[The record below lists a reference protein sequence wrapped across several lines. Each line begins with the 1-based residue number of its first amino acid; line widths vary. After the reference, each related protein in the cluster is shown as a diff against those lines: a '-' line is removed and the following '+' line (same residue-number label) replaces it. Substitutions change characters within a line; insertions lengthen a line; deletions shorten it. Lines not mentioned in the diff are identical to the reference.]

1 MSGLIA
7 IVGRPNVGKSALF
20 NRIVGRRI
28 AIVHDQ
34 PGVTRDRV
42 MAEAEWHGRPY
53 TLVDTGGIG
62 LLRREK
68 ADDVITAAALQ
79 QVDLAIDAADVIL
92 FVVNVQEGIVPLDQ
106 EVAKK
111 LRTIQKPVLLVV
123 NKADNYQATAGAAE
137 FSQLGFQQIYPV
149 TAIHGSGVEDLMD
162 EAVAFL
168 PQWSAV
174 SKPIE
179 TDEGDSQEANATL
192 EEGEDGEVLPPR
204 RPDGPKRLA
213 IVGRPNVGKSSIIN
227 RVTGSD
233 RVIVSAI
240 PGTTRDAVDVPFE
253 VVTEAGR
260 EQYVLVDTAGVR
272 KARRIDDSIEY
283 FSVERTKGAIARC
296 DIAVLVIDAMNGI
309 TEQDKK
315 IADVIVEQR
324 RACIVVVNKWD
335 LVAED
340 VRKAREQE
348 IEVRSGKNRD
358 RDDRQKRLTTLS
370 EFGQWVQERLFF
382 LDYAPVI
389 FTSAKDGFQLDRL
402 LEAVRYVSSQ
412 LKQKVPTA
420 ILNRTLNDAIE
431 RRQPVSDMGHRL
443 KFYYATQVRQAPPT
457 FLLFVNRDEL
467 FSSPYMKYL
476 SGEMRK
482 AFGYEGCP
490 ILLVP
495 KPRPKTIESVRR
507 FRKQPFA
514 HKREGGER
522 KLSPLAERAVARKAA
537 RSENPVTGKGVTR
550 SSSRPGT
557 PPPSRNFKSA
567 KPGMPDTQGGN
578 PKFAGSRGPIP
589 SRRTDKAP
597 GGRPLKSEGFPKSG
611 GWKTEGRMPTGSR
624 RQAKGRNSNEGR
636 NTTEGRKPAERKA
649 TGRNTAGL
657 NTADRKPT
665 GRGRSPRR

>member
-1 MSGLIA
+1 MVSGMSGLIA

-42 MAEAEWHGRPY
+42 MAEAEWHDRPY

-79 QVDLAIDAADVIL
+79 QVDLAIEAADVIL

-111 LRTIQKPVLLVV
+111 LRTIQKPVLVVV
-123 NKADNYQATAGAAE
+123 NKADNYQATAGAGE
-137 FSQLGFQQIYPV
+137 FSALGFQKIYPV
-149 TAIHGSGVEDLMD
+149 TAIHGSGIEELMD
-162 EAVAFL
+162 AAVGFL
-168 PQWSAV
+168 PKWKPDDQTGLAADSAPDE
-174 SKPIE
+174 SE
-179 TDEGDSQEANATL
+179 TGKTES
-192 EEGEDGEVLPPR
+192 EDGESLPPP
-204 RPDGPKRLA
+204 RPVGPKRLA

-227 RVTGSD
+227 RLTGSQ

-260 EQYVLVDTAGVR
+260 ERYVLVDTAGVR
-272 KARRIDDSIEY
+272 KARRIDDTVEY
-283 FSVERTKGAIARC
+283 FSVERTKDAIARC
-296 DIAVLVIDAMNGI
+296 DIAVLVIDALNGI

-335 LVAED
+335 LMAED
-340 VRKAREQE
+340 VRKAREEE
-348 IEVRSGKNRD
+348 IKVRQNKNRD
-358 RDDRQKRLTTLS
+358 RDDRQKRMTTLA

-431 RRQPVSDMGHRL
+431 RRQPVSDQGHRL

-467 FSSPYMKYL
+467 FSAPYMKYL
-476 SGEMRK
+476 TGEMRT

-537 RSENPVTGKGVTR
+537 RSEKPGAGRPTSRPSSRAGAPSAFLKSKAGKPGKPGAMGGSPSLPGGADRPRR
-550 SSSRPGT
+550 SS
-557 PPPSRNFKSA
+557 KA
-567 KPGMPDTQGGN
+567 
-578 PKFAGSRGPIP
+578 
-589 SRRTDKAP
+589 AP
-597 GGRPLKSEGFPKSG
+597 GHPG
-611 GWKTEGRMPTGSR
+611 
-624 RQAKGRNSNEGR
+624 Q
-636 NTTEGRKPAERKA
+636 KA
-649 TGRNTAGL
+649 RH
-657 NTADRKPT
+657 
-665 GRGRSPRR
+665 GRSRSR

>member
-1 MSGLIA
+1 MVSGMSGLIA

-79 QVDLAIDAADVIL
+79 QVDLAIEAADVIL

-111 LRTIQKPVLLVV
+111 LRTIQKPVIVVV
-123 NKADNYQATAGAAE
+123 NKADNHQATAGAAE
-137 FSQLGFQQIYPV
+137 FSALGFQRIYPV
-149 TAIHGSGVEDLMD
+149 TAIHGSGIEDLMD
-162 EAVAFL
+162 TAVGFL
-168 PQWSAV
+168 PKWESDAEAADAAE
-174 SKPIE
+174 SE
-179 TDEGDSQEANATL
+179 MEGAEA
-192 EEGEDGEVLPPR
+192 EGGEPLPPR
-204 RPDGPKRLA
+204 RPVGPKRLA

-227 RVTGSD
+227 RVTGSQ

-260 EQYVLVDTAGVR
+260 ERYVLVDTAGVR
-272 KARRIDDSIEY
+272 KARRIDDTIEY
-283 FSVERTKGAIARC
+283 FSVERTKDAIARC
-296 DIAVLVIDAMNGI
+296 DIAVLVIDALGGI

-335 LVAED
+335 LVADD
-340 VRKAREQE
+340 VRKAREEE
-348 IEVRSGKNRD
+348 IKARESKNRD
-358 RDDRQKRLTTLS
+358 RDDRQKRLTTLA
-370 EFGQWVQERLFF
+370 EFGQWVQDRLFF

-402 LEAVRYVSSQ
+402 LEAVRYVSGQ
-412 LKQKVPTA
+412 LQQKVPTA

-431 RRQPVSDMGHRL
+431 RRQPVSDQGHRL

-467 FSSPYMKYL
+467 FSAPYMKYL
-476 SGEMRK
+476 TGEMRT

-522 KLSPLAERAVARKAA
+522 RLSPLAERAVARKAA
-537 RSENPVTGKGVTR
+537 RSEKPVAGR
-550 SSSRPGT
+550 FPARPASRPGT
-557 PPPSRNFKSA
+557 PTPTPTGKGA
-567 KPGMPDTQGGN
+567 KPGGYGMKAGGA
-578 PKFAGSRGPIP
+578 KAGGVKSGDPARAGGPAR
-589 SRRTDKAP
+589 SRRSNKAAP
-597 GGRPLKSEGFPKSG
+597 GHPG
-611 GWKTEGRMPTGSR
+611 GK
-624 RQAKGRNSNEGR
+624 ARN
-636 NTTEGRKPAERKA
+636 
-649 TGRNTAGL
+649 
-657 NTADRKPT
+657 
-665 GRGRSPRR
+665 GRSRSR

>member
-1 MSGLIA
+1 MVLSMSGLIA

-123 NKADNYQATAGAAE
+123 NKADNFQATAGAVE
-137 FSQLGFQQIYPV
+137 FSALGFQRIYPV

-168 PQWSAV
+168 PKWSAV
-174 SKPIE
+174 SKPVG
-179 TDEGDSQEANATL
+179 TDEGDAEGADAPL
-192 EEGEDGEVLPPR
+192 EDGEDGEALPPR

-537 RSENPVTGKGVTR
+537 RSENPGTGKGMTR
-550 SSSRPGT
+550 SSSRAGT
-557 PPPSRNFKSA
+557 PPPARNFKSA
-567 KPGMPDTQGGN
+567 KPGMPETKGGN
-578 PKFAGSRGPIP
+578 PKFAGSRAPIP

-597 GGRPLKSEGFPKSG
+597 GGRPLKSEGFQKSG

-624 RQAKGRNSNEGR
+624 RQAEGRNPNEGR
-636 NTTEGRKPAERKA
+636 NTTEGRKPAERKT
-649 TGRNTAGL
+649 TGR